1 MTTVASTREWA
12 GVAQPGSPPERRPSS
27 DTPTTGITTSA
38 VPGSDWA
45 SVVKAMD
52 RRLSELGLRQRD
64 LAERAHVSQAIVREL
79 QHNPKQR
86 RRSARTLE
94 ALSLALGRHPGHLHA
109 LLDGPE
115 PPDLTAQVPSPT
127 DVVAGRLAA
136 IESHLR
142 AIEERLI
149 DVQFRLD
156 SGVTHGHEKT
166 RKERSPTDGSSWHR
180 YR

>member
-1 MTTVASTREWA
+1 M
-12 GVAQPGSPPERRPSS
+12 
-27 DTPTTGITTSA
+27 
-38 VPGSDWA
+38 PGSDWA
-45 SVVKAMD
+45 AVAKAMD

-64 LAERAHVSQAIVREL
+64 LAAQAHVSQAIVREL
-79 QHNPKQR
+79 QHNTKQR

-94 ALSLALGRHPGHLHA
+94 ALSVALGWHPGHLHA
-109 LLDGPE
+109 VLDGRE
-115 PPDLTAQVPSPT
+115 PPDPTADVPSPT

-156 SGVTHGHEKT
+156 SGVAHGHEKT
-166 RKERSPTDGSSWHR
+166 RKELSPTDGSS
-180 YR
+180 

>member
-1 MTTVASTREWA
+1 
-12 GVAQPGSPPERRPSS
+12 
-27 DTPTTGITTSA
+27 
-38 VPGSDWA
+38 VPGADWA
-45 SVVKAMD
+45 AVAKAMD

-64 LAERAHVSQAIVREL
+64 LAAQAHVSQAIVREL
-79 QHNPKQR
+79 QHNTKQR

-94 ALSLALGRHPGHLHA
+94 ALSVALGWHPGHLHA
-109 LLDGPE
+109 VLDGRE
-115 PPDLTAQVPSPT
+115 PPDPTAHVSSPA

-156 SGVTHGHEKT
+156 SGVAHGHEET
-166 RKERSPTDGSSWHR
+166 RKERSPTDGSC
-180 YR
+180 

>member
-1 MTTVASTREWA
+1 MGPEQSACAASLSAARWA
-12 GVAQPGSPPERRPSS
+12 SRKDGES
-27 DTPTTGITTSA
+27 
-38 VPGSDWA
+38 VPGADWA
-45 SVVKAMD
+45 AVAKAMD

-64 LAERAHVSQAIVREL
+64 LAAQAHVSQAIVREL
-79 QHNPKQR
+79 QHNTKQR

-94 ALSLALGRHPGHLHA
+94 ALSVALGWHPGHLHA
-109 LLDGPE
+109 VLDGRE
-115 PPDLTAQVPSPT
+115 PPDPTAHVPSST

-156 SGVTHGHEKT
+156 SGVAHGHEKT
-166 RKERSPTDGSSWHR
+166 RKERSPTDGSS
-180 YR
+180 

>member
-1 MTTVASTREWA
+1 
-12 GVAQPGSPPERRPSS
+12 VAQPGSPPERRPSS

-64 LAERAHVSQAIVREL
+64 LAAQAHVSQAIVREL
-79 QHNPKQR
+79 QHNTKQR

-94 ALSLALGRHPGHLHA
+94 ALSVALGWHPGHLHA
-109 LLDGPE
+109 VLDGRE
-115 PPDLTAQVPSPT
+115 PPDPTAHVSSPT

-156 SGVTHGHEKT
+156 SGVAHGHERT
-166 RKERSPTDGSSWHR
+166 RKERSPQMAAVSTLPDNCC
-180 YR
+180 